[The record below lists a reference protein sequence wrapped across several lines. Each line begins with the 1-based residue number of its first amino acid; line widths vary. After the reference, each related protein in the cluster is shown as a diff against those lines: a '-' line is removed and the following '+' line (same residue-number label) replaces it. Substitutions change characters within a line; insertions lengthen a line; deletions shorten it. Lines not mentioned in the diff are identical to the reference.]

1 MKNNYFETT
10 LGLIILIF
18 ASYAMFIFIQA
29 NKTYNKKET
38 IELSAKFLKS
48 GGIFIGN
55 DVKLRGIKIG
65 TVSNVSLDEE
75 YLARI
80 DMLIDKKINLPRNS
94 EISVQSDRILGNK
107 YISILPGDE
116 SQSYLVNQDSFLIVN
131 DFESI
136 EDQVSKIIFLATQ

>member
-75 YLARI
+75 YLAKI

-94 EISVQSDRILGNK
+94 EISVQSDGILGNK

-116 SQSYLVNQDSFLIVN
+116 SQPYLVNQDSFLIVN

>member
-29 NKTYNKKET
+29 NKTYNNKET

-94 EISVQSDRILGNK
+94 EISVQSDGILGNK

>member
-94 EISVQSDRILGNK
+94 EISVQSDGILGNK

>member
-75 YLARI
+75 YLAKI

-94 EISVQSDRILGNK
+94 EISVQSDGILGNK

>member
-1 MKNNYFETT
+1 MKNNYFETI

-18 ASYAMFIFIQA
+18 ASYAMFIFVQA
-29 NKTYNKKET
+29 NTTYNKKET
-38 IELSAKFLKS
+38 IKLSAKFLKS

-75 YLARI
+75 YLAKI

-94 EISVQSDRILGNK
+94 EISVQSDGILGNK
-107 YISILPGDE
+107 YISIIPGDE
-116 SQSYLVNQDSFLIVN
+116 SQPYLTNQDSFLIVN

>member
-1 MKNNYFETT
+1 MKNNYFETI

-18 ASYAMFIFIQA
+18 AGYAMFIFIKA
-29 NKTYNKKET
+29 NTTYDKKET

-75 YLARI
+75 YLAKI
-80 DMLIDKKINLPRNS
+80 DMLVDKKINLPRNS
-94 EISVQSDRILGNK
+94 EISVQSDGILGNK

-116 SQSYLVNQDSFLIVN
+116 SQSYLVNKDSFLIVK

>member
-29 NKTYNKKET
+29 NKTYNNKET

-75 YLARI
+75 YLAKI

-94 EISVQSDRILGNK
+94 EISVQSDGILGNK